1 MKSYEFSRFYHPR
14 LGRFVYKHKGN
25 GVIVDSVL
33 APVKSV
39 MGAVFKKFAKPLGK
53 KALEAG
59 ISHSGEK
66 LGKKISEKSGDLIM
80 KKLSDMRGSKGPRP
94 KGPQGGPSAPKAKET
109 LNPAPQQESADE
121 ILNRL
126 ISGQGNKKKRKRI

>member
-1 MKSYEFSRFYHPR
+1 MKCYEFYRFYHPR

-25 GVIVDSVL
+25 GMIVDIIL

-39 MGAVFKKFAKPLGK
+39 MGAVFKTFAKPLGK

-59 ISHSGEK
+59 ISHSEGK
-66 LGKKISEKSGDLIM
+66 LGTKISEKSGDLIM
-80 KKLSDMRGSKGPRP
+80 KKLSDMRGSKGSRP
-94 KGPQGGPSAPKAKET
+94 KGAQGSPKAKAT
-109 LNPAPQQESADE
+109 PQQESADA

-126 ISGQGNKKKRKRI
+126 ISGHHQGIKKKRKRI